1 MSFCCCYLKWATFWI
16 FRSEKDWTQTESS
29 SEDWTHVSLAGK
41 FKCKVFYDNWV
52 ICWYLSGKDNFF
64 WLQVLWRI
72 WEKDSAS
79 WNGED
84 GGDMTWFCC
93 YAQTL
98 WGRLFISLPDFFYLE
113 PYPWRAK
120 RDWHWLHRNNMWK
133 LQERFGFTFTFL
145 NDDVLTT
152 LLDEIFISSDSIL
165 MVIPMFPML
174 QVLHRVV
181 ILIFYWPTQISPLR
195 QRSRY
200 SHLVRLEQV
209 LSVIFNSLLV
219 LPCNFV
225 DVLFQPKLLH
235 AVVDHLESI
244 GFVTD
249 TLSKGD
255 TKFMVRPVLISS
267 YLLVVVFKYPWGI
280 FDASF
285 ISYILFSYYLWFL
298 YPWQHISQLLG
309 SCNHHGEICA
319 GTTCNVHTCNNYDL
333 DEKHQ
338 TTCKLAWHLRRI

>member
-1 MSFCCCYLKWATFWI
+1 MIIGSSADTWAERTI
-16 FRSEKDWTQTESS
+16 FVDFRYFEEFEKRIPRAEMEKMEVIWHDFAVLHKHCQV
-29 SEDWTHVSLAGK
+29 VSL
-41 FKCKVFYDNWV
+41 
-52 ICWYLSGKDNFF
+52 
-64 WLQVLWRI
+64 
-72 WEKDSAS
+72 
-79 WNGED
+79 
-84 GGDMTWFCC
+84 
-93 YAQTL
+93 
-98 WGRLFISLPDFFYLE
+98 LPYQIFFYLE

-120 RDWHWLHRNNMWK
+120 KDWHWLHRNNMWK

-165 MVIPMFPML
+165 MVIPTFPML
-174 QVLHRVV
+174 QVRHRVV

-200 SHLVRLEQV
+200 SHIVRLEQG
-209 LSVIFNSLLV
+209 LSVMFNSLLV

-255 TKFMVRPVLISS
+255 TKFMVRLVLIST

-285 ISYILFSYYLWFL
+285 ISYILFSYYLWFFIHDNTFHSYL
-298 YPWQHISQLLG
+298 EAAI
-309 SCNHHGEICA
+309 
-319 GTTCNVHTCNNYDL
+319 TT
-333 DEKHQ
+333 EKFM
-338 TTCKLAWHLRRI
+338 LALHVMYTHVITMI